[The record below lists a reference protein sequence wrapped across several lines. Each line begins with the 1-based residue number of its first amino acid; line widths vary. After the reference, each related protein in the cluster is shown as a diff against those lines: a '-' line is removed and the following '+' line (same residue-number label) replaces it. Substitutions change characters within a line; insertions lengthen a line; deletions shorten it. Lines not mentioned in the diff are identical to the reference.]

1 MEGQLRTRNGAGP
14 STEAMQQG
22 GSIMMG
28 NSSRLRT
35 ATTRVFNRRTLVL
48 AILAL
53 GGYAL
58 YRHPPIETIGPQQVG
73 IRTNEWTGSVSEV
86 GQGPCVVIPG
96 IQSLRTFPR
105 QDQIYRPTRS
115 AKADGPAP
123 FQSSEGLSLGV
134 ELAIR
139 YAIDTKT
146 LPRVAKALP
155 EHIGRDLVEPL
166 VQGVIYKV
174 FTRYTVREIFSTR
187 RQEIQTVIETE
198 LKPMLAADGIVLRN
212 VMMGNVDLPPDY
224 RDGMNK
230 VLATE
235 LENQQMQYTLQ
246 LKEKQVQESKLQA
259 EADKARR
266 DTAAEAA
273 ADEQVIAAKGQ
284 EEAMKHVLPFK
295 RKQIEQRELEAQAQS
310 AALIQNAKGAAEAR
324 RIEAAGEAD
333 SRRKLADADAYRMEK
348 LSKVN
353 SEELAR
359 DGALID
365 QHPLLIQKTLADKLS
380 DKISVIIAPPPA
392 TGGFIGQALI
402 DGAHKAPTAGTAT
415 GNAP

>member
-1 MEGQLRTRNGAGP
+1 MADHSNWFRGA
-14 STEAMQQG
+14 A
-22 GSIMMG
+22 
-28 NSSRLRT
+28 
-35 ATTRVFNRRTLVL
+35 ARVLNRKVLVL
-48 AILAL
+48 ALIAL
-53 GGYAL
+53 GGYEL

-73 IRTNEWTGSVSEV
+73 IRLNAWTGSVTEV
-86 GQGPCVVIPG
+86 GEGVCLMIPG
-96 IQSLRTFPR
+96 IHSLRTFPL
-105 QDQIYRPTRS
+105 QDQIYRPERS
-115 AKADGPAP
+115 AKANGAAP
-123 FQSSEGLSLGV
+123 FQSSEGLSIGV

-139 YAIDTKT
+139 YAVDPAT
-146 LPRVAKALP
+146 LPKVAKSLP
-155 EHIGRDLVEPL
+155 DHIGHDLVEPL

-187 RQEIQTVIETE
+187 RQEIQGVIESE

-235 LENQQMQYTLQ
+235 LETEQMQYTLE
-246 LKEKQVQESKLQA
+246 LKAKQVQESKLQA
-259 EADKARR
+259 EAEKAQR

-295 RKQIEQRELEAQAQS
+295 RKQIEQRELEAEAES
-310 AALIQNAKGAAEAR
+310 AARIRAAKGDAEAR

-333 SRRKLADADAYRMEK
+333 SRRKLADADAYRLEQIG
-348 LSKVN
+348 KVN
-353 SEELAR
+353 SEQLER
-359 DGALID
+359 DGGLID
-365 QHPLLIQKTLADKLS
+365 KHPLLIQKTLADKLS

-402 DGAHKAPTAGTAT
+402 DGAPRKAVAAA

>member
-1 MEGQLRTRNGAGP
+1 MTGQEEKLRSVAK
-14 STEAMQQG
+14 
-22 GSIMMG
+22 
-28 NSSRLRT
+28 
-35 ATTRVFNRRTLVL
+35 RVFNRRVL
-48 AILAL
+48 ALAIVVAA
-53 GGYAL
+53 GYEL
-58 YRHPPIETIGPQQVG
+58 YRHPPLETIGPQQVG
-73 IRTNEWTGSVSEV
+73 IRLNALTGSVTEV
-86 GQGPCVVIPG
+86 GEGVCLMIPG
-96 IQSLRTFPR
+96 VHSLRRFPL
-105 QDQIYRPTRS
+105 QDQIYRPERS
-115 AKADGPAP
+115 AKANGAAP

-139 YAIDTKT
+139 YAVDTTT
-146 LPRVAKALP
+146 LPKVAKSLP
-155 EHIGRDLVEPL
+155 NRLGPDLVEPL

-187 RQEIQTVIETE
+187 RQEIQGVIEAE

-224 RDGMNK
+224 REGMNK

-235 LENQQMQYTLQ
+235 LETEQMQYTLQ
-246 LKEKQVQESKLQA
+246 LKAKQVQESKLQA
-259 EADKARR
+259 EAEKAQR

-295 RKQIEQRELEAQAQS
+295 RKQIEQRKLEAEAES
-310 AALIQNAKGAAEAR
+310 AAQIQAAQGAAQAR

-333 SRRKLADADAYRMEK
+333 SRRKLADADAYRLERIG
-348 LSKVN
+348 KVN
-353 SEELAR
+353 SEQLER
-359 DGALID
+359 DGVLID
-365 QHPLLIQKTLADKLS
+365 KHPLLIQKTLADKLS

-402 DGAHKAPTAGTAT
+402 DKAKPNGAPAAA

>member
-1 MEGQLRTRNGAGP
+1 MADHSNWFRGA
-14 STEAMQQG
+14 A
-22 GSIMMG
+22 
-28 NSSRLRT
+28 
-35 ATTRVFNRRTLVL
+35 ARVLNRKVLVL
-48 AILAL
+48 ALIAL
-53 GGYAL
+53 GGYEL
-58 YRHPPIETIGPQQVG
+58 YRHPPIKTIGPQQVG
-73 IRTNEWTGSVSEV
+73 VRLNAWTGSVTEV
-86 GQGPCVVIPG
+86 GEGVCLMIPG
-96 IQSLRTFPR
+96 IHSLRTFPL
-105 QDQIYRPTRS
+105 QDQIYRPERS
-115 AKADGPAP
+115 AKANGAAP
-123 FQSSEGLSLGV
+123 FQSSEGLSIGV

-139 YAIDTKT
+139 YAVDPAK
-146 LPRVAKALP
+146 LPKVAKSLP
-155 EHIGRDLVEPL
+155 DHIGHDLVEPL

-174 FTRYTVREIFSTR
+174 FTRYTVREIFSTK
-187 RQEIQTVIETE
+187 RQEIQGVIESE

-235 LENQQMQYTLQ
+235 LETEQMQYTLE
-246 LKEKQVQESKLQA
+246 LKAKQVQESKLQA
-259 EADKARR
+259 EAEKAQR

-295 RKQIEQRELEAQAQS
+295 RKQIEQRELEAEAES
-310 AALIQNAKGAAEAR
+310 AARIRAAKGDAEAR

-333 SRRKLADADAYRMEK
+333 SRRKLADADAYRLEQIG
-348 LSKVN
+348 KVN
-353 SEELAR
+353 SEQLER
-359 DGALID
+359 DGGLID
-365 QHPLLIQKTLADKLS
+365 KHPLLIQKTLADKLS

-402 DGAHKAPTAGTAT
+402 DGAPRKAVAAA

>member
-1 MEGQLRTRNGAGP
+1 MADHSNRFRGA
-14 STEAMQQG
+14 A
-22 GSIMMG
+22 
-28 NSSRLRT
+28 
-35 ATTRVFNRRTLVL
+35 ARVLNRKVLVL
-48 AILAL
+48 APIAL
-53 GGYAL
+53 GGYEL

-73 IRTNEWTGSVSEV
+73 IRLNAWTGSVTEV
-86 GQGPCVVIPG
+86 GEGVCLMIPG
-96 IQSLRTFPR
+96 IHSLRTFPL
-105 QDQIYRPTRS
+105 QDQIYRPERS
-115 AKADGPAP
+115 AKANGSAP
-123 FQSSEGLSLGV
+123 FQSSEGLSIGV

-139 YAIDTKT
+139 YAVDPAT
-146 LPRVAKALP
+146 LPKVAKSLP
-155 EHIGRDLVEPL
+155 DHIGHDLVEPL

-174 FTRYTVREIFSTR
+174 FTRYTVREIFSTK
-187 RQEIQTVIETE
+187 RQEIQGVIESE

-235 LENQQMQYTLQ
+235 LETEQMQYTLQ
-246 LKEKQVQESKLQA
+246 LKAKQVQESRLQA
-259 EADKARR
+259 EAEKAQRE
-266 DTAAEAA
+266 TAAEAA

-295 RKQIEQRELEAQAQS
+295 RKQIEQRELEAEAES
-310 AALIQNAKGAAEAR
+310 AARIRAAKGEAEAR

-333 SRRKLADADAYRMEK
+333 SRRKLADADAYRLEQIG
-348 LSKVN
+348 KVN
-353 SEELAR
+353 SEQLER
-359 DGALID
+359 DGSLID
-365 QHPLLIQKTLADKLS
+365 KHPLLIQKTLADKLS

-402 DGAHKAPTAGTAT
+402 DGAPRKAGAAA

>member
-1 MEGQLRTRNGAGP
+1 MTGQEEKLRSVAK
-14 STEAMQQG
+14 
-22 GSIMMG
+22 
-28 NSSRLRT
+28 
-35 ATTRVFNRRTLVL
+35 RVFNRRVL
-48 AILAL
+48 ALAIVVAA
-53 GGYAL
+53 GYEL
-58 YRHPPIETIGPQQVG
+58 YRHPPLETIGPQQVG
-73 IRTNEWTGSVSEV
+73 IRLNALTGSVTEV
-86 GQGPCVVIPG
+86 GEGVCLVIPG
-96 IQSLRTFPR
+96 VHSLRRFPL
-105 QDQIYRPTRS
+105 QDQIYRPERS
-115 AKADGPAP
+115 AKANGAAP

-139 YAIDTKT
+139 YAVDTTT
-146 LPRVAKALP
+146 LPKVAKSLP
-155 EHIGRDLVEPL
+155 NRLGPDLVEPL

-187 RQEIQTVIETE
+187 RQEIQGVIEAE

-224 RDGMNK
+224 REGMNK

-235 LENQQMQYTLQ
+235 LETEQMQYTLQ
-246 LKEKQVQESKLQA
+246 LKAKQVQESKLQA
-259 EADKARR
+259 EAEKAQR

-295 RKQIEQRELEAQAQS
+295 RKQIEQRKLEAEAES
-310 AALIQNAKGAAEAR
+310 AAQIQAAQGAAQAR

-333 SRRKLADADAYRMEK
+333 SRRKLADADAYRLERIG
-348 LSKVN
+348 KVN
-353 SEELAR
+353 SEQLER
-359 DGALID
+359 DGVLID
-365 QHPLLIQKTLADKLS
+365 KHPLLIQKTLADKLS

-402 DGAHKAPTAGTAT
+402 DKAKPNGAPAAA

>member
-1 MEGQLRTRNGAGP
+1 MADHSNWFRGA
-14 STEAMQQG
+14 A
-22 GSIMMG
+22 
-28 NSSRLRT
+28 
-35 ATTRVFNRRTLVL
+35 ARVLNRKVLVL
-48 AILAL
+48 ALIAL
-53 GGYAL
+53 GGYEL

-73 IRTNEWTGSVSEV
+73 IRLNAWTGSVTEV
-86 GQGPCVVIPG
+86 GEGVCLMIPG
-96 IQSLRTFPR
+96 IHSLRTFPL
-105 QDQIYRPTRS
+105 QDQIYRPERS
-115 AKADGPAP
+115 AKANGAAP
-123 FQSSEGLSLGV
+123 FQSSEGLSIGV

-139 YAIDTKT
+139 YAVDPAT
-146 LPRVAKALP
+146 LPKVAKSLP
-155 EHIGRDLVEPL
+155 DHIGHDLVEPL

-187 RQEIQTVIETE
+187 RQEIQGVIESE

-235 LENQQMQYTLQ
+235 LETEQMQYTLE
-246 LKEKQVQESKLQA
+246 LKAKQVQESKLQA
-259 EADKARR
+259 EAEKAQR

-295 RKQIEQRELEAQAQS
+295 RKQIEQRELEAEAES
-310 AALIQNAKGAAEAR
+310 AARIRAAKGDAEAR

-333 SRRKLADADAYRMEK
+333 SRRKLADADAYRLEQIG
-348 LSKVN
+348 KVN
-353 SEELAR
+353 SEQLER
-359 DGALID
+359 DGGLID
-365 QHPLLIQKTLADKLS
+365 KHPLLIQKTLADKLS

-402 DGAHKAPTAGTAT
+402 DGAPRKTVAAA